1 VLAGITE
8 KSIRTRAMKEIVN
21 PHDKFFK
28 DVFSKK
34 ETTVDFLANYLPKDV
49 LKLLE
54 LGTAEI
60 RKDSFVDEEFKEFF
74 SDLLY
79 EVKLAG
85 RIGYIYVLFEHKSF
99 PDRFT
104 PLQLLKYMIQIW
116 ELHRQQSTRRDLPVI
131 LPLIIYQGIGTWDAD
146 NRFSSLMETCHEAL
160 LPYIPDFRFILIDL
174 SRYSDEQIKGGVVA
188 RVTLLAMKYAL
199 RDELPEKL
207 FEMLKLLSDLADKK
221 KGLDC
226 LEMLF
231 RYLVQATDKLS
242 KADFQKAL
250 SAIPEKGDSM
260 PTLAEQWIE
269 EGRVEGKVTE
279 AQDVILELLEEQFGS
294 VPSSLSEKLRR
305 IRSHEVL
312 RLLRRQIR
320 ASSSL
325 GEFESLVQKAL

>member
-1 VLAGITE
+1 MRSVKKVVI
-8 KSIRTRAMKEIVN
+8 

-34 ETTVDFLANYLPKDV
+34 ETAVDFLSNMLPADV
-49 LKLLE
+49 LELLD

-60 RKDSFVDEEFKEFF
+60 RKDSFVDDELKEFF

-85 RIGYIYVLFEHKSF
+85 RTGYIYVLFEHKSF

-104 PLQLLKYMIQIW
+104 SLQMLKYMIQIW
-116 ELHRQQSTRRDLPVI
+116 ELHRQQSTKRDLPVI
-131 LPLIIYQGIGTWDAD
+131 LPLVLYQGISTWDEGD
-146 NRFSSLMETCHEAL
+146 RFSRLLDSGQEAL
-160 LPYIPDFRFILIDL
+160 FPYVPDFKLILIDL

-188 RVTLLAMKYAL
+188 RVLLLTMKYAL

-207 FEMLKLLSDLADKK
+207 LEMLKLLNDLADKK
-221 KGLDC
+221 KGLEC
-226 LEMLF
+226 LELLF

-242 KADFQKAL
+242 KEDFQKAL

-260 PTLAEQWIE
+260 PTLAEQWME
-269 EGRVEGKVTE
+269 EGEVKGRLSE
-279 AQDVILELLEEQFGS
+279 ARDVIIELLEEQFGT
-294 VPSSLSEKLRR
+294 VPSSLSEKLSQ
-305 IRSHEVL
+305 IGTYEVL
-312 RLLRRQIR
+312 RLLRRQVK

-325 GEFESLVQKAL
+325 SEFENLVQKAL

>member
-1 VLAGITE
+1 
-8 KSIRTRAMKEIVN
+8 
-21 PHDKFFK
+21 
-28 DVFSKK
+28 
-34 ETTVDFLANYLPKDV
+34 
-49 LKLLE
+49 
-54 LGTAEI
+54 
-60 RKDSFVDEEFKEFF
+60 
-74 SDLLY
+74 
-79 EVKLAG
+79 
-85 RIGYIYVLFEHKSF
+85 
-99 PDRFT
+99 
-104 PLQLLKYMIQIW
+104 
-116 ELHRQQSTRRDLPVI
+116 
-131 LPLIIYQGIGTWDAD
+131 
-146 NRFSSLMETCHEAL
+146 METCHEAL